1 MRLTCCEP
9 RRGRTPSGISWIHAD
24 GCTLDPKQ
32 IVVPPPGVASP
43 AHTPRTR
50 NLSRNHRLETARTG
64 LHIVSDW
71 HYGEVVAP
79 IHPACKDAAD
89 DGGTPCSVCSWK
101 LGLENEG
108 AAYIEANLDGGVA

>member
-1 MRLTCCEP
+1 MRLTCCKP

-24 GCTLDPKQ
+24 DCTLDPKQ
-32 IVVPPPGVASP
+32 IVVPPPGLPP
-43 AHTPRTR
+43 AATPRTR

-64 LHIVSDW
+64 LHIVDPDRPVSD
-71 HYGEVVAP
+71 E
-79 IHPACKDAAD
+79 IHDKCRLAAS

-108 AAYIEANLDGGVA
+108 AAYIEAHLDGGVA